1 MTHHYQQMLQAIRQI
16 SPMPDPDWQLC
27 QANLEYRHIS
37 KGAYFVEEG
46 NVYPYIGFV
55 LQGLLRAYYLVDGEE
70 INCQFY
76 FEGHWPKAYHNFLT
90 QTPSKMWI
98 RAIEDTEVLL
108 IRYDHLQALFQQS
121 RHWERFGRIATENAF
136 VAAQLRNEMLL
147 LDDPETRYLK
157 LTHIHPQILE
167 RVSLTQLAS
176 YIGIRQPSLS
186 RIRRRLMSRIPKR
199 GRP

>member
-1 MTHHYQQMLQAIRQI
+1 MTNHYHQMRQAIRQI
-16 SPMPDPDWQLC
+16 STMPDSDWMLC
-27 QANLEYRHIS
+27 QDILEYRRIPQ
-37 KGAYFVEEG
+37 GAYFVEEG

-55 LQGLLRAYYLVDGEE
+55 LHGLLRAYYLVDGEE

-76 FEGHWPKAYHNFLT
+76 FEEQWPKAYHNFLT

-98 RAIEDTEVLL
+98 KAIEETEVLL
-108 IRYDHLQALFQQS
+108 IRYDHLQQLFLQS

-147 LDDPETRYLK
+147 LDDPQTRYLK
-157 LTHIHPQILE
+157 LTELHPQILE

-186 RIRRRLMSRIPKR
+186 RIRRRLAK
-199 GRP
+199 GR